1 MKFPFIKMRAL
12 GIAATLLAA
21 GFQSSALAVGSMA
34 DIQVVDRAQNRV
46 LPVYWHDG
54 KAYVVG
60 EPGSEYQVRVT
71 NRAGGDILA
80 VVSVDGV
87 NAVSGETAAP
97 EQTGYVLSRW
107 QRYDIKGWRKSLD
120 RTAAF
125 YFTQL
130 PDSYAARTGRPD
142 NVGVIG
148 VAVFR
153 RKPVEPVAVYPDYR
167 RDLQSRGEGRAS
179 EYSRESSG
187 PSAVDLAS
195 RPSAPAFGSS
205 TQRSLSRPAPEKSL
219 GTGHG
224 RSETSVVRNVEFER
238 ANPMPDEVITVY
250 YDSRRNLMARG
261 ILPTPPMAQPQ
272 PQPFPGRF
280 VADPPRS

>member
-1 MKFPFIKMRAL
+1 MNARTAV
-12 GIAATLLAA
+12 LAA
-21 GFQSSALAVGSMA
+21 LAAAALFPSAQALAVGSLT
-34 DIQVVDRAQNRV
+34 DVQVYDRAENRY
-46 LPVYWHDG
+46 LPVYWHEG
-54 KAYVVG
+54 KAWLVG
-60 EPGSEYQVRVT
+60 KPGNEYQISVR
-71 NRAGGDILA
+71 NRAGGDVLT

-87 NAVSGETAAP
+87 NVVSGETAAP
-97 EQTGYVLSRW
+97 DQTGYVLSNGVS
-107 QRYDIKGWRKSLD
+107 YDVKGWRKSLS

-153 RKPVEPVAVYPDYR
+153 RKPAPPPVSISPPVER
-167 RDLQSRGEGRAS
+167 RERSSAEWQRDDAQPKPEAPRAS
-179 EYSRESSG
+179 ASG
-187 PSAVDLAS
+187 AAG
-195 RPSAPAFGSS
+195 APAETTSAMR
-205 TQRSLSRPAPEKSL
+205 QQAEKL

-224 RSETSVVRNVEFER
+224 RSETSIVRNVSFER
-238 ANPMPDEVITVY
+238 ATPYPEEVITLY
-250 YDSRRNLMARG
+250 YDSASNLMARG
-261 ILPTPPMAQPQ
+261 VIPQIPVVRPQ